1 VLNFFSLCQH
11 LVGAAAADPTGAPT
25 TAAKNAAGAALGAM
39 PASKG
44 GPVGIGSGSSF
55 WFPAQGSTTAANTD
69 WLFNF
74 ILWISIFF
82 MVLIVGLLLTFVWN
96 YRRRPG
102 FESEKTATHH
112 TPLELTW
119 TIIPSILCIII
130 FYFGISGYMD
140 IRTPPRNANEVQV
153 TGQKWNWT
161 FTYPNGLVETELHVP
176 LGEPTRLVLR
186 SEDVIHSF
194 YVPAFRMK
202 MDVVPGR
209 YNKMWFT
216 PTEKGDF
223 QVFCAEYC
231 GTSHSR
237 MLSRVVVQSPE
248 DYAQWLKDMDSKN
261 NNKDPVALGL
271 DLYHTRGCAQC
282 HSVDGIRG
290 IGPTF
295 KGLWGR
301 KEHLSD
307 GTTIDVDENYIHES
321 IIEPMAKVVAGY
333 SPVMPTFK
341 GKLKDT
347 QISGIIAWIK
357 TLK

>member
-1 VLNFFSLCQH
+1 MLSTFHALCCHSLQH
-11 LVGAAAADPTGAPT
+11 LFLGAPAAAAPATGGPPR
-25 TAAKNAAGAALGAM
+25 AALG
-39 PASKG
+39 SNH
-44 GPVGIGSGSSF
+44 VGSF
-55 WFPAQGSTTAANTD
+55 WFPVQGSTAAANSD

-82 MVLIVGLLLTFVWN
+82 FVLVVGLMLTFVWK

-102 FESEKTATHH
+102 VLPEKTATHH
-112 TPLELTW
+112 TSLELTW
-119 TIIPSILCIII
+119 TIIPSLLCVII

-140 IRTPPRNANEVQV
+140 IRTPPLNANEVQV

-176 LGEPTRLVLR
+176 TGTATRLVLR

-216 PTEKGDF
+216 PTQTGDF

-237 MLSRVVVQSPE
+237 MLSRVVVQTPE
-248 DYAQWLKDMDSKN
+248 DYDQWLRDMDAKN
-261 NNKDPVALGL
+261 NNGDPVAMGA
-271 DLYHTRGCAQC
+271 DLYRGRGCMQC
-282 HSVDGIRG
+282 HSVDGSRG
-290 IGPTF
+290 IGPSF

-301 KEHLSD
+301 QEHLSD
-307 GTTIDVDENYIHES
+307 GSTIQVDENYIHES

-341 GKLKDT
+341 GKLKDI